1 MRLPFLQVE
10 SDSWGRAR
18 VLAALLGCDR
28 HRAMS
33 LQVDLWRWALER
45 GDGMPDGLV
54 TGRAAAVQVAG
65 AVEWAGSAADL
76 ASALMEAGLLAAAD
90 GGYRVRGLDRY
101 TATFERQE
109 ADRQR
114 KAEARRARRSKSDT
128 QEVQETSAGSPQDV
142 HQKSKEVRSI
152 DVDVDVDVDVDAKQL
167 TTPPT
172 RARARDES
180 APPLQDE
187 LDAVF
192 LELRGSAYAWSVD
205 EQQATR
211 RLLQLAQGDDGEIV
225 RRWRNALS
233 RARFPTCTGVKD
245 LVRHWNAY
253 AAPEAALPAFGKP
266 DKPGGRDG
274 LTKPPPSKGEPCAW
288 CGQAGTEDRGG
299 QWLCAPC
306 VRRNDEYWS
315 GQKAAGGTP

>member
-1 MRLPFLQVE
+1 
-10 SDSWGRAR
+10 
-18 VLAALLGCDR
+18 
-28 HRAMS
+28 MS

-45 GDGMPDGLV
+45 GDGMPDGLI
-54 TGRAAAVQVAG
+54 TGRAAAVQIAG
-65 AVEWAGSAADL
+65 AVEWTGLAADL
-76 ASALMEAGLLAAAD
+76 ASALVEAGLLAVAD

-114 KAEARRARRSKSDT
+114 KADARQSKRSKVSP
-128 QEVQETSAGSPQDV
+128 QEVQRTSAGSPQDV
-142 HQKSKEVRSI
+142 RRKSTEVRSI
-152 DVDVDVDVDVDAKQL
+152 DVDVDVDAKKL

-172 RARARDES
+172 RASARDES

-192 LELRGSAYAWSVD
+192 LELRGSAYAWSMD

-211 RLLQLAQGDDGEIV
+211 RLLQLAQGDTGEIV
-225 RRWRNALS
+225 RRWHNALS
-233 RARFPTCTGVKD
+233 RTRFPTCTGIKD

-253 AAPEAALPAFGKP
+253 AAPEAALPTFGKP
-266 DKPGGRDG
+266 EAKPGGRDG
-274 LTKPPPSKGEPCAW
+274 LTKPPPAKGEPCAW
-288 CGQAGTEDRGG
+288 CGQPGMDDRGG

-306 VRRNDEYWS
+306 VQKNDAYWAS
-315 GQKAAGGTP
+315 EAKKAAGGTP